1 MKGSLE
7 ELQSGIEKNKVS
19 HSMCTWPAVDRTI
32 GLKLCADYH
41 FINVT
46 AMNNAGNFVLAGPAG
61 FRLALQK
68 IDPRA
73 RTYFMEY
80 QWRVSDNR
88 NYITFVLDT
97 PGAQISR
104 LVSINITHNSE
115 SGNLTLQLFSAVG
128 HVLVHGKYKNTD
140 LEKYLDVGLD
150 IDKQRKFTSVVSLLK
165 APINFGYNYTP
176 KLFISVNNESVV
188 ELEGKLFQRNFPGE
202 NIFVFLESHLFR
214 KS

>member
-41 FINVT
+41 FMNVT
-46 AMNNAGNFVLAGPAG
+46 AMNKVPGFVLAGPSG

-68 IDPRA
+68 IDPTA

-80 QWRVSDNR
+80 QWNVKDNR

-104 LVSINITHNSE
+104 LVSINITHNNE
-115 SGNLTLQLFSAVG
+115 TGNLTLQLFSTAG
-128 HVLVHGKYKNTD
+128 HVLAHGKYKNSD
-140 LEKYLDVGLD
+140 LEKYVEVGLD
-150 IDKQRKFTSVVSLLK
+150 IDKQKKFGTVLSLSK
-165 APINFGYNYTP
+165 KPINFGYKYTP
-176 KLFISVNNESVV
+176 ILFIHVNNETVA
-188 ELEGKLFQRNFPGE
+188 ELQGDYFLLRN
-202 NIFVFLESHLFR
+202 VLVL
-214 KS
+214 KSLKYF